1 MSANPLLNP
10 VPTKDGHVVGY
21 VHSLETFGA
30 VDGPGIRFVAFMQG
44 CHMRCK
50 FCHNPDTWKTR
61 VGSQMTTEEVLNKAL
76 PYRSFWGDKG
86 GITLS
91 GGEILLQIDFAL
103 ELFKMCKEE
112 GISTCL
118 DTCGQP
124 FTRREPW
131 FSKFNE
137 LMDYTGIL
145 LVDIKHI
152 NSDEHKRLTGFPND
166 NILDMCEYLSSI
178 GKPVWIRHVLIPGIT
193 DNDEYLKQLGEYV
206 KENLHNVEKF
216 EVLPYH
222 TMGVH
227 KYQEMGIRYRLEG
240 VEPPT
245 PERVKNAEKLLEV
258 DRYQGYKDWYP
269 GINTLDQQPS

>member
-1 MSANPLLNP
+1 MKANNPYLAP
-10 VPTKDGHVVGY
+10 VPTKDGQVVGY

-44 CHMRCK
+44 CNMRCK
-50 FCHNPDTWKTR
+50 FCHNPDTWKTK
-61 VGSQMTTEEVLNKAL
+61 VGLKLTSDELLEKAL
-76 PYRSFWGDKG
+76 PYRAFWGEDG

-91 GGEILLQIDFAL
+91 GGEILLQPEFAL
-103 ELFKMCKEE
+103 ELFKKCKAQ

-131 FSKFNE
+131 FSLFNE
-137 LMDYTGIL
+137 LLEVTDIL

-152 NSDEHKRLTGFPND
+152 DSDEHKRLTGYPNE
-166 NILDMCEYLSSI
+166 NILDLCEYLSEL
-178 GKPVWIRHVLIPGIT
+178 GKPVWIRHVLIPGLT
-193 DNDEYLKQLGEYV
+193 DDDKYLKKLGEYI
-206 KENLHNVEKF
+206 KTLKNVEKV

-227 KYQEMGIRYRLEG
+227 KYKEMGIRYRLEG

-245 PERVKNAEKLLEV
+245 AERVANAEKLLQV
-258 DRYQGYKDWYP
+258 ADYKGYLTWRP
-269 GINTLDQQPS
+269 GTNTKQQKL